1 MWDGNRLRALK
12 RKTQELTK
20 QFEIFGQS
28 ELGLGSEWRT
38 VHQDRERDQDARQN
52 RPNCGASLGRMQW
65 NAIQVRTRWGARVA
79 KC

>member
-28 ELGLGSEWRT
+28 ELGLGSE
-38 VHQDRERDQDARQN
+38 
-52 RPNCGASLGRMQW
+52 
-65 NAIQVRTRWGARVA
+65 
-79 KC
+79 